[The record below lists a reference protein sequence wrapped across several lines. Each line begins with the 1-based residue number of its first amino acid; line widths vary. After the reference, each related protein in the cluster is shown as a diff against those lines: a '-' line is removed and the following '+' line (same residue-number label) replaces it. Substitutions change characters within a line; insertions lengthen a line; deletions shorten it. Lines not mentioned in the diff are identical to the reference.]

1 MGINF
6 GMHNPKAH
14 FCPLSAK
21 HLLLIVGARINYT
34 PGAAAI
40 A

>member
-1 MGINF
+1 MR
-6 GMHNPKAH
+6 NPDAH

-34 PGAAAI
+34 PGQSAAA
-40 A
+40 

>member
-6 GMHNPKAH
+6 AMRNPDAH
-14 FCPLSAK
+14 FRPLSAK
-21 HLLLIVGARINYT
+21 RLLLIVGARINYT
-34 PGAAAI
+34 PGACAI